1 MSMTA
6 VERVKQMVSEGK
18 VEDSPAPAPAQEA
31 APAETAPQDGG
42 MPPVENDEAP
52 EETAA
57 PSVSNEQEGDKT
69 PAAGDTETQQP
80 RQSKKE
86 MLAGK
91 TPMEKAEF
99 AFKKQLARTREKYET
114 RMQALEKQMQEL
126 KQAKENPEKAKGR
139 DDFDSDEEYMAYLV
153 DRRLNGK
160 TTERQLA
167 DLETEKRNAAAQ
179 EQFERASAIYRR
191 NIEAVIPESERQAFL
206 QEVTEARDNGFEN
219 VLKKV
224 PDVMDFI
231 TTNKMGPLVLR
242 EFIKNKDAFTH
253 VVYAGGPMDRALE
266 LRALGKELFAANTS
280 SAPAQKPAAALP
292 VIGKPGAQPTGAK
305 ATQGPGSSASSML
318 AFIRKNR
325 SYRGHSN

>member
-1 MSMTA
+1 MSTMTA
-6 VERVKQMVSEGK
+6 VEKVKQMVSEGK
-18 VEDSPAPAPAQEA
+18 VDEAPAPVQEA
-31 APAETAPQDGG
+31 PADSAPEASDG
-42 MPPVENDEAP
+42 MPPADTDDAP
-52 EETAA
+52 EETSA
-57 PSVSNEQEGDKT
+57 PSVSDESEGEKT
-69 PAAGDTETQQP
+69 PSAKAEETQQP

-91 TPMEKAEF
+91 TPIEKAEF

-114 RMQALEKQMQEL
+114 RMQSLEKQMQEL

-139 DDFDSDEEYMAYLV
+139 DDFDSDESYMDYLV

-160 TTERQLA
+160 TTERRLS

-191 NIEAVIPESERQAFL
+191 NIDAVIPESERQDFIK
-206 QEVTEARDNGFEN
+206 EVTEARDAGFEN

-224 PDVMDFI
+224 PDVMDFV
-231 TTNKMGPLVLR
+231 TTNKYGPLVLR
-242 EFIKNKDAFTH
+242 EFIKNKDAFTR
-253 VVYAGGPMDRALE
+253 VVYAGGPMDRAME
-266 LRALGKELFAANTS
+266 LRALGKEIFDAKAS
-280 SAPAQKPAAALP
+280 SAPAQKAAASLP